1 MLILNKENLQCL
13 YGVKDLF
20 MQWVFIGIHSILF
33 CLTEL
38 CVLQEYNLVI
48 IDLANDFIGL
58 QYPQLKK
65 EISFICNLLFKKSIQ
80 ELWIWK
86 SRILRR
92 KQYFI
97 KLTL

>member
-13 YGVKDLF
+13 YVKDLF

-48 IDLANDFIGL
+48 IDLQMTSLVYNI
-58 QYPQLKK
+58 P
-65 EISFICNLLFKKSIQ
+65 N
-80 ELWIWK
+80 
-86 SRILRR
+86 SRI
-92 KQYFI
+92 K
-97 KLTL
+97 